1 MTENFWSQL
10 SQETQNSLLKLG
22 QLTDYTAQQLIDE
35 EDALQASLNIVLKG
49 KIQFSKTQPNGR
61 IVKFAQILVGNI
73 FGHATVFLG
82 RPRAFK
88 AVAIEKSQILRV
100 SKSQTL
106 EMFNHNPEFA
116 MAIVKNLALIIEK
129 RLLTITDEVTPKP
142 LNLVVSALLEM
153 QNTGKSEIKV
163 TQSQLGHESGVSRLQ
178 AHRALK
184 ELQTQKIISL
194 AYRAINVEDQ
204 SALEDLAVKQ

>member
-1 MTENFWSQL
+1 M
-10 SQETQNSLLKLG
+10 
-22 QLTDYTAQQLIDE
+22 LTA
-35 EDALQASLNIVLKG
+35 
-49 KIQFSKTQPNGR
+49 
-61 IVKFAQILVGNI
+61 
-73 FGHATVFLG
+73 
-82 RPRAFK
+82 
-88 AVAIEKSQILRV
+88 RV
-100 SKSQTL
+100 SVNCSSNWLISVTSAA
-106 EMFNHNPEFA
+106 EG
-116 MAIVKNLALIIEK
+116 MATKMRIEK

-142 LNLVVSALLEM
+142 LNRVVSALLEM

-204 SALEDLAVKQ
+204 SALEDLAVKH